1 MEKISV
7 MKVITYSVE
16 NIRATIA
23 TELEQQ
29 VGTITDEQ
37 IIQRVKDYAYDDF
50 GSLENLIMID
60 ENGEQL

>member
-16 NIRATIA
+16 NIRADLAIT
-23 TELEQQ
+23 LEQQ
-29 VGTITDEQ
+29 VSTITDEQ
-37 IIQRVKDYAYDDF
+37 IIQRAKDFAYEDF
-50 GSLENLIMID
+50 GSLEGLIIVD